1 VERRLA
7 RRFVQLVTALAT
19 TVVVAALPPAASA
32 TGGCTPDT
40 AWPAARPDLAAQV
53 VDLINAHRA
62 EIGLRAL
69 TVSPTL
75 TAAATWK
82 AQHMAAY
89 SYLAHDDPGPPTP
102 RTANDRIVACG
113 YAGTTWGE
121 NIAMGY
127 TTAQAVV
134 DAWLASPGHRANIER
149 GDYVATG
156 VAVAGTQQPYWA
168 ESFGNLA
175 DGAAAA
181 PAAPTQHTAASLNLA
196 ARSSATGATVRV
208 SCDRKGQRIACRVR
222 NARGASVRLAIRR
235 DGHTFARANAQVRS
249 DDLRVRLHAV
259 RHIHAGRYDLVVR
272 ATAPAGTRERRLSF
286 VV

>member
-1 VERRLA
+1 VHPE
-7 RRFVQLVTALAT
+7 
-19 TVVVAALPPAASA
+19 
-32 TGGCTPDT
+32 
-40 AWPAARPDLAAQV
+40 LAAQV

-62 EIGLRAL
+62 EIGLRPL
-69 TVSPTL
+69 SVSPTL

-89 SYLAHDDPGPPTP
+89 GYLAHDDPGAPTP
-102 RTANDRIVACG
+102 RTANERIVACG
-113 YAGTTWGE
+113 YAGGTWGE

-127 TTAQAVV
+127 TTSQAVV

-149 GDYVATG
+149 ADYVATG
-156 VAVAGTQQPYWA
+156 VAVAGAGQPYWA
-168 ESFGNLA
+168 ESFGNVA

-181 PAAPTQHTAASLNLA
+181 ATTQHTAASLNLA

-208 SCDRKGQRIACRVR
+208 SCERNGQRIACRVR
-222 NARGASVRLAIRR
+222 DARGATVRIAIRR
-235 DGHTFARANAQVRS
+235 AGHTFARANTQVRS
-249 DDLRVRLHAV
+249 DDLRLRLHAV
-259 RHIHAGRYDLVVR
+259 RHIRAGRYALVVR

>member
-1 VERRLA
+1 MS
-7 RRFVQLVTALAT
+7 TAA
-19 TVVVAALPPAASA
+19 VAALPPAASA
-32 TGGCTPDT
+32 AGDCTPDT

-89 SYLAHDDPGPPTP
+89 GYLAHDDPGPPTP

-113 YAGTTWGE
+113 YPGGTWGE

-127 TTAQAVV
+127 TTPQAVV

-149 GDYVATG
+149 SDYIATG
-156 VAVAGTQQPYWA
+156 VAVAGTAQPYWA
-168 ESFGNLA
+168 ESFGNVA
-175 DGAAAA
+175 DGATA

-222 NARGASVRLAIRR
+222 NARGATVRIAIRR
-235 DGHTFARANAQVRS
+235 AGHTFARANEQVQS
-249 DDLRVRLHAV
+249 DDLRVRLHAM
-259 RHIHAGRYDLVVR
+259 RRIHAGRYDLVVR